1 MEEGGV
7 FDGEFVAVLDLDG
20 GPAAMGEEEEV
31 LAGGG
36 DAGMEAREWSV
47 IVALKT
53 AMGSSAWP
61 RRSGSS
67 RKRSEERRDFC
78 STMKTSRKMRR
89 REEVPPGTMIR

>member
-36 DAGMEAREWSV
+36 DAGMGEAE
-47 IVALKT
+47 
-53 AMGSSAWP
+53 
-61 RRSGSS
+61 
-67 RKRSEERRDFC
+67 RK
-78 STMKTSRKMRR
+78 
-89 REEVPPGTMIR
+89 G